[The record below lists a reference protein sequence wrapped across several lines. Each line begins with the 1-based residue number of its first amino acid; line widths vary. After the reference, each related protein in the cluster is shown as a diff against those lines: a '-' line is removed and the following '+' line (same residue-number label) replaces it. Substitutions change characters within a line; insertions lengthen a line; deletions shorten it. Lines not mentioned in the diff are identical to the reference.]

1 MKDNKKETKDIMQ
14 FILQSFVDYPKSVRV
29 VIASIAILIF
39 ILQFFAATNLIE
51 AVVSIMC
58 FAILIFLSYLK
69 GKVWGILR
77 GFWAIGILLNYAMT
91 IFVGAPFGGV
101 LSNESIEHYKEK
113 KFHVEFAHALHK
125 MSADEFDEA
134 LDIFEQVEFYVPEE
148 YAFEYY
154 LWYSQTAMYAGKEED
169 SVELL
174 SKVEKSVN
182 EYNQEQKNVVF
193 KYLPIC
199 KMINYLNIE
208 DFDGL
213 RDVALQYQNTN
224 EQIFVLFELVS
235 LCLVDDISQNQD
247 RLEELIVS
255 YWSLSD
261 NFQKFSGIK
270 YELLSLVATCL
281 MEEYPEYATI
291 LFAELFDENKA
302 FFHEAFLY
310 VYDGEYNLTN
320 MRWISVTALQMV
332 RECCEK
338 GWEIIQEKD
347 DLVLN
352 QYIPK
357 IEQLGLYLGIEK
369 FVLEKVNAKEI
380 DDNKYEEFELCNVLP
395 VNRDCFL
402 GIYLE
407 KMDTGFMGEYGI
419 AASAHFCLLRLEG
432 NVLVSSPLMIQG
444 QELISDV
451 LMNKLFLVEETKEE
465 GLFLVEAIVGTGEF
479 LQLEVLD
486 LNDYTYET
494 IEGVEEIYHTS
505 EYMFNGAD
513 AFTANFE
520 IENEIDSNMA
530 RKVGGRISATIDYKN
545 NTISK
550 IIEYCD
556 PAIEF
561 YDSKRNDELVFPLV
575 NLDVLNGKEIK
586 SRVLLEKIRENSIPY
601 YQYSLIQQSYE
612 YFFEVAGCKLSG
624 VTIVYDV
631 GTDREASFFY
641 YVEKEADDVKLMG
654 IYEIVDGELQSVY

>member
-1 MKDNKKETKDIMQ
+1 MQ
-14 FILQSFVDYPKSVRV
+14 YILQSFVDYPQSVRV

-51 AVVSIMC
+51 AVVSIVC

-101 LSNESIEHYKEK
+101 LSNECIERYKEE

-125 MSADEFDEA
+125 MSAEEFNEA
-134 LDIFEQVEFYVPEE
+134 LDIFEQIEFYVPEE
-148 YAFEYY
+148 YMFEYY

-182 EYNQEQKNVVF
+182 EYTQEQKNVVF

-199 KMINYLNIE
+199 KMINYLNIGN
-208 DFDGL
+208 FDSL
-213 RDVALQYQNTN
+213 KEVALQYQNTN

-235 LCLVDDISQNQD
+235 LCLVDDISQNQN
-247 RLEELIVS
+247 RIEELIVS
-255 YWSLSD
+255 YSSLPD
-261 NFQKFSGIK
+261 NFQKISGIK
-270 YELLSLVATCL
+270 YELLSLAATCL

-320 MRWISVTALQMV
+320 MRWISVTALKMV
-332 RECCEK
+332 RECCEN

-347 DLVLN
+347 NLVLN

-357 IEQLGLYLGIEK
+357 IKQVGFYLGVK
-369 FVLEKVNAKEI
+369 RFLLEEVDANEI
-380 DDNKYEEFELCNVLP
+380 DDSQFDGFELCNVLK
-395 VNRDCFL
+395 VDEDCFL

-419 AASAHFCLLRLEG
+419 AAKAYFCLLKLEG
-432 NVLVSSPLMIQG
+432 NVLISSPLMIDD

-451 LMNKLFLVEETKEE
+451 VMNKLFLIEETKEE
-465 GLFLVEAIVGTGEF
+465 GRFLVEAIVSTGEF
-479 LQLEVLD
+479 LQLDVLD
-486 LNDYTYET
+486 LFEYTYES
-494 IEGVEEIYHTS
+494 IEGLEEIYHTS
-505 EYMFNGAD
+505 EYMFNGTD
-513 AFTANFE
+513 AFTANL
-520 IENEIDSNMA
+520 IRNQ
-530 RKVGGRISATIDYKN
+530 
-545 NTISK
+545 SK
-550 IIEYCD
+550 
-556 PAIEF
+556 
-561 YDSKRNDELVFPLV
+561 LV
-575 NLDVLNGKEIK
+575 
-586 SRVLLEKIRENSIPY
+586 
-601 YQYSLIQQSYE
+601 
-612 YFFEVAGCKLSG
+612 
-624 VTIVYDV
+624 
-631 GTDREASFFY
+631 
-641 YVEKEADDVKLMG
+641 
-654 IYEIVDGELQSVY
+654 